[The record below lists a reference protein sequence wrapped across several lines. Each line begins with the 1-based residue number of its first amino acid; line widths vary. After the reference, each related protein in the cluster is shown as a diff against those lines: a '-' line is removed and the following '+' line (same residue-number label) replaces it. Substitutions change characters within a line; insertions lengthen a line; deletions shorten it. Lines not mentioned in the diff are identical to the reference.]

1 MTYKKLYYRSSSQKG
16 FADLEK
22 IEDVEYQEPHEDE
35 YYLQAEDKTC
45 YVKCVCSG
53 WQA

>member
-1 MTYKKLYYRSSSQKG
+1 MMYKKSYYRSSGRKG

-22 IEDVEYQEPHEDE
+22 IEEVECQEPREDE
-35 YYLQAEDKTC
+35 YYLWAEDKTC
-45 YVKCVCSG
+45 YVKCICSG

>member
-22 IEDVEYQEPHEDE
+22 IEKIECTQPHEDE
-35 YYLQAEDKTC
+35 YYILNEEDNC
-45 YVKCVCSG
+45 YHDAVIEYWV
-53 WQA
+53 